1 MTNEKRN
8 VKAEASKNG
17 YLIFKLIEGTLKI
30 RTVTTFGYSARNK
43 LWVRI
48 VELDDSK
55 TAIVPEDAVDAK
67 AEIAA
72 WSR

>member
-1 MTNEKRN
+1 MKNEQRN
-8 VKAEASKNG
+8 VKTEASVND
-17 YLIFKLIEGTLKI
+17 YLIFRLIEGTLKSN
-30 RTVTTFGYSARNK
+30 TVMTFGYSARNK

-48 VELDDSK
+48 IELDNSK
-55 TAIVPEDAVDAK
+55 TAIVPENALDAK

>member
-1 MTNEKRN
+1 M
-8 VKAEASKNG
+8 
-17 YLIFKLIEGTLKI
+17 
-30 RTVTTFGYSARNK
+30 TFGYSARNK

-48 VELDDSK
+48 IEIDDRK
-55 TAIVPEDAVDAK
+55 TAFVPETALDAK